1 MSIHFWKSVSIARQ
15 KGAFLGALDTEQ
27 AKSLGDMSKRE
38 LIEIALRLAALQA
51 DNPDD
56 PEQAFHRLQDEA
68 HNLKANGI
76 I

>member
-1 MSIHFWKSVSIARQ
+1 MSIHFWKSYAVAQQ

-38 LIEIALRLAALQA
+38 LIEIALRLAALQS
-51 DNPDD
+51 DNADD
-56 PEQAFHRLQDEA
+56 PEQAYHRLQDEA
-68 HNLKANGI
+68 HNLRANGI